1 MKAADFN
8 TKNGSPNIRLFELAN
23 VHEQSSDGF
32 DGIKEYRHL
41 AGIILGEENSLSV
54 HCDSSEENL
63 FTLKGYL
70 SGLFSGKYRMR
81 FELKRADQPGFDYAQ
96 SILINQQKVGAMGR
110 LSSDWVQKMDLD
122 IVNAYGFEINIEPL
136 MKMMSGKKQF
146 MPIAAFPKIQRDLNL
161 VMNESQEVGPIAN
174 MIMKKGK
181 NLIIDSNPIN
191 IFIDEDAL
199 GNGIK
204 SVTFSIAFQHQSK
217 TLEDKDVTPVINDII
232 RVAEK
237 EFHAKLRS

>member
-1 MKAADFN
+1 
-8 TKNGSPNIRLFELAN
+8 
-23 VHEQSSDGF
+23 
-32 DGIKEYRHL
+32 
-41 AGIILGEENSLSV
+41 
-54 HCDSSEENL
+54 
-63 FTLKGYL
+63 
-70 SGLFSGKYRMR
+70 
-81 FELKRADQPGFDYAQ
+81 ELKRADQPGFDYAQ

-174 MIMKKGK
+174 MILKKGK
-181 NLIIDSNPIN
+181 NIIIDSNPIN

-199 GNGIK
+199 GKGIK

>member
-1 MKAADFN
+1 M
-8 TKNGSPNIRLFELAN
+8 
-23 VHEQSSDGF
+23 
-32 DGIKEYRHL
+32 
-41 AGIILGEENSLSV
+41 
-54 HCDSSEENL
+54 
-63 FTLKGYL
+63 
-70 SGLFSGKYRMR
+70 
-81 FELKRADQPGFDYAQ
+81 
-96 SILINQQKVGAMGR
+96 
-110 LSSDWVQKMDLD
+110 
-122 IVNAYGFEINIEPL
+122 
-136 MKMMSGKKQF
+136 
-146 MPIAAFPKIQRDLNL
+146 
-161 VMNESQEVGPIAN
+161 GPIAN
-174 MIMKKGK
+174 MILKKGK